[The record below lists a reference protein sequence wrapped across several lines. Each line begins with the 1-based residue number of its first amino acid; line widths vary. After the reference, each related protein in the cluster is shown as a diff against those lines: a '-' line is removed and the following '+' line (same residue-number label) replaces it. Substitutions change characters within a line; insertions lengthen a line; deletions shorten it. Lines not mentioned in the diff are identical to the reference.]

1 MQLTDLTQTPCLFI
15 GNLRE
20 ICEIIFDLM
29 LKAYISSL
37 EAFHNCSKKRSAQQP
52 RQSLGDWERTF
63 DFADKALE
71 KSRDA
76 EMEREAHGDLERNR
90 LWSQA
95 MKDIAGEESDDDS
108 LIDIS
113 GHPRPSP

>member
-1 MQLTDLTQTPCLFI
+1 MQLTDLTQTPYLFI

-37 EAFHNCSKKRSAQQP
+37 ESFHNCSNERSAQQP

-71 KSRDA
+71 NS
-76 EMEREAHGDLERNR
+76 EMQKWSVR
-90 LWSQA
+90 LNVLMRLMQLFS
-95 MKDIAGEESDDDS
+95 K
-108 LIDIS
+108 
-113 GHPRPSP
+113 H